1 MLIYQ
6 RVLCF
11 VEHGNQHAI
20 NMESSVVNTKISA
33 SAVRWTAFS
42 LARPLDQF
50 QQAINRKFEDMHTIL
65 HILPWCAIITGYR
78 H

>member
-1 MLIYQ
+1 MSIYQ
-6 RVLCF
+6 RVFF

-20 NMESSVVNTKISA
+20 NMESSIVNAKISA

-42 LARPLDQF
+42 LARPLDQI
-50 QQAINRKFEDMHTIL
+50 QQAINRKFEDMQPIW
-65 HILPWCAIITGYR
+65 HILPWCVIITGYR